1 MPLMHKVEEM
11 SITTFLL
18 DPHWQLYMWS
28 DLWAPQFVST
38 KSFVDLNDVTL
49 ADEDTNAIAA
59 DEVNIGRGRQ

>member
-49 ADEDTNAIAA
+49 ADEDT
-59 DEVNIGRGRQ
+59 

>member
-38 KSFVDLNDVTL
+38 KSFVDLND
-49 ADEDTNAIAA
+49 EDTNAIAA